1 MLGWPFE
8 AFARHMG
15 TTYRK
20 KDMVQ
25 CQRQHYPAGTV
36 IPEHR
41 HDYHQLL
48 YARDGLLVVHSPAG
62 RWVVPPTRAIW
73 MPAGTTHSS
82 RCVGDVEQRNVSV
95 EREAGFHLPSEP
107 CAVEVGPLLRQLMQA
122 AEEVTYPYEE
132 DSRDGRLM
140 RLILDELK
148 TLAVLPLHLPHP
160 ADERLAAI
168 CAHITAHPDD
178 TATLED
184 WATHTGLHVKTIQ
197 RLFSRE
203 LGMTFGQWRQRSRLL
218 AGLER
223 LAQDEPVIDVALALG
238 YESPSAFSA
247 MFRKHFGLSPSA
259 FFQPAHPR
267 R

>member
-1 MLGWPFE
+1 
-8 AFARHMG
+8 MG
-15 TTYRK
+15 IDYRK

-25 CQRQHYPAGTV
+25 CQRRRYPAGTV
-36 IPEHR
+36 VAEHQ

-48 YARDGLLVVHSPAG
+48 YAREGLLVVHSPVG

-73 MPAGTTHSS
+73 MPAGTRHSS

-95 EREAGFHLPSEP
+95 EIEAGSQLPSVP
-107 CAVEVGPLLRQLMQA
+107 CAVEVGPLLRQLLQA
-122 AEEVTYPYEE
+122 AEAVSYPYDE
-132 DSRDGRLM
+132 DTRDGRVM

-160 ADERLAAI
+160 TDERIAAI
-168 CAHITAHPDD
+168 CSHITSHPDD
-178 TATLED
+178 TATLDD
-184 WATHTGLHVKTIQ
+184 WATHTGLHMKTIQ
-197 RLFSRE
+197 RLFTRE

-223 LAQDEPVIDVALALG
+223 LAHGLPVIQVAMALG

-259 FFQPAHPR
+259 FFKPVANTGGGY
-267 R
+267 